1 MDHDGDGD
9 LSSSPLALSLR
20 LSEKYQKSVSIPA
33 FARLT
38 IQSRNV
44 GFKENKKKETEIAN
58 RIDMEDIFSNH
69 ISHKI
74 SSF

>member
-33 FARLT
+33 FARPT
-38 IQSRNV
+38 IQSRNA
-44 GFKENKKKETEIAN
+44 GFKENKKKETEIA
-58 RIDMEDIFSNH
+58 FSDL

-74 SSF
+74 GSF